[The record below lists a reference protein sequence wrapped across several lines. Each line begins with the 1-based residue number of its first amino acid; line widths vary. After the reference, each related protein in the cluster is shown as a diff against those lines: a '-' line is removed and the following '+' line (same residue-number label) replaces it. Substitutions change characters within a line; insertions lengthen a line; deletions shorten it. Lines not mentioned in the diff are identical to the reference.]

1 MRRVINID
9 KDWKFSKEAFS
20 VPTTLPSDWESIDL
34 PYRSEERRVGKE
46 C

>member
-34 PYRSEERRVGKE
+34 PYTFNGDDGQ
-46 C
+46 